1 MEGCDV
7 LKETHLRGP
16 GLGAFQAFQ
25 LQKTLSNSSGQ
36 VGEELHVTGQ
46 ALAIGIC
53 DVDLML
59 LEELLQQ
66 RQGVL
71 DLSRNGR
78 ERLGQKAKSQS
89 FPA

>member
-1 MEGCDV
+1 MEGGDV

-16 GLGAFQAFQ
+16 GAWGFPAPKPLAQ
-25 LQKTLSNSSGQ
+25 L
-36 VGEELHVTGQ
+36 GEELHVTGR

-66 RQGVL
+66 ASGVL